1 MREGLWFD
9 HPGQPTLPVP
19 RRHCA
24 RCLRPQSVQHNAC
37 ICRWVRRVGVNTRV
51 LILQH
56 PLEVNNPKGSA
67 RLLHLSLPGSSLIT
81 GEEFAGDVLRD
92 AIAGGADAPGEPGWQ
107 GVLLYPAEA
116 NEPTYPAP
124 STHPTHPTHPA
135 HPAHLMSSTC
145 AADTHSPV
153 VLDLA
158 DALQAP
164 VAVNP
169 TSPAR
174 VCLVVLDGTWR
185 KSRKMLQRNPLLQAL
200 PRLSLTPLAPSRYS
214 VRKAHQ
220 PHQRST
226 LEAACAALAQLEG
239 DSDKFSP
246 LLAAFDGFVAQ
257 QLGFCAGPAASG
269 AV

>member
-1 MREGLWFD
+1 MREGLWLPD
-9 HPGQPTLPVP
+9 QPALPAP
-19 RRHCA
+19 RQHCA
-24 RCLRPQSVQHNAC
+24 RCLRPQSVRNNAC
-37 ICRWVRRVGVNTRV
+37 ICQWVRRVGVSTRV

-56 PLEVNNPKGSA
+56 PLEVHNPKGSA
-67 RLLHLSLPGSSLIT
+67 RLLHLSLAGSSLIT
-81 GEEFAGDVLRD
+81 GEEFDGDVLRD
-92 AIAGGADAPGEPGWQ
+92 AITGGADARGDPRWQ
-107 GVLLYPAEA
+107 GVLLYPADA

-124 STHPTHPTHPA
+124 STGPTRPTHPV
-135 HPAHLMSSTC
+135 HLMSSTC
-145 AADTHSPV
+145 AAGAHSPV

-169 TSPAR
+169 TSPVR
-174 VCLVVLDGTWR
+174 VCLVVVDGTWR

-200 PRLSLTPLAPSRYS
+200 PRLSSTPLAPSRYS

-226 LEAACAALAQLEG
+226 LEAACAALAQLES

-257 QLGFCAGPAASG
+257 QLGFCAGPAARCT
-269 AV
+269 V

>member
-1 MREGLWFD
+1 MREGL
-9 HPGQPTLPVP
+9 LPDPPDLPAP
-19 RRHCA
+19 RQHCA
-24 RCLRPQSVQHNAC
+24 CCLRPQSVQHNAC
-37 ICRWVRRVGVNTRV
+37 ICRWVRRVDVNTRV

-67 RLLHLSLPGSSLIT
+67 RLLNLSLPGSSLIT
-81 GEEFAGDVLRD
+81 GEEFDADMLRD
-92 AIAGGADAPGEPGWQ
+92 AMAGGADAPGEPGWQ
-107 GVLLYPAEA
+107 AVLLYPADA
-116 NEPTYPAP
+116 IDPTYPARP
-124 STHPTHPTHPA
+124 MRPTHPA
-135 HPAHLMSSTC
+135 HPKSSPGTADARSP
-145 AADTHSPV
+145 AAPDR
-153 VLDLA
+153 A

-164 VAVNP
+164 AAVDP
-169 TSPAR
+169 SYGAR

-200 PRLSLTPLAPSRYS
+200 PRLSLQPLAPSRYS

-239 DSDKFSP
+239 ESDRFSP

-257 QLGFCAGPAASG
+257 QLGFRAGPAASG

>member
-1 MREGLWFD
+1 MREGVLPD
-9 HPGQPTLPVP
+9 QPDQPDLPAP
-19 RRHCA
+19 RQYCA
-24 RCLRPQSVQHNAC
+24 RCLRPQSVQYNAC
-37 ICRWVRRVGVNTRV
+37 ICRWVRRVDVNTRV

-81 GEEFAGDVLRD
+81 GEEFDADMLRNVM
-92 AIAGGADAPGEPGWQ
+92 AGGADAPGEPGWQ
-107 GVLLYPAEA
+107 AVLLYPADA
-116 NEPTYPAP
+116 NDPTYLARPMR
-124 STHPTHPTHPA
+124 STHPA
-135 HPAHLMSSTC
+135 HPMSATC
-145 AADTHSPV
+145 AADARSPAAP
-153 VLDLA
+153 DLA
-158 DALQAP
+158 DALQVPAADDP
-164 VAVNP
+164 IHG
-169 TSPAR
+169 AR

-200 PRLSLTPLAPSRYS
+200 PRLSLQPLAPSRYS
-214 VRKAHQ
+214 VCKAHQ

-269 AV
+269 VV